1 MVIYD
6 NEIEAKEIKILA
18 KDKIKP
24 QLIQNHD
31 FSKVITPSSFYLV
44 AKPFPRVEG
53 NLSVFSA
60 DLLLP
65 LPYME
70 TVYFMVSIL
79 PALTHTVQVILP
91 LHRSGVFFLRSLLSS
106 V

>member
-44 AKPFPRVEG
+44 AKPFLRVEG
-53 NLSVFSA
+53 NLSVFPA

-79 PALTHTVQVILP
+79 PALTDTVRVILP
-91 LHRSGVFFLRSLLSS
+91 LHRSGVFFF
-106 V
+106 